1 MLKIMLAE
9 ELNEKLD
16 QLYIRLNTSPKTYQK
31 EDFILLCECLDELC
45 DMHEAAAIELV
56 DSWQEVVEK
65 ETIPGG
71 ELIKSTIE
79 LIQQGLENL
88 NSSKQDVLTAGE
100 GIDITDNVI
109 TNTRTSAE
117 WGNIEGDITD
127 QEDLQ
132 AVLEEKANIS
142 DIPTAVSE
150 LENDMDYLVPEDI
163 EGKQDI
169 LTAGTGIDITNNV
182 ISNTQ
187 TSAEWGNITGDIDD
201 QTDLQNVLDDFVTS
215 EQAHSVD
222 DVTMY
227 ITSQI
232 PIIDKT
238 QDPASSFS
246 IDPNKMYMFGTRTSL
261 TISFQAGLPGIV
273 SEYMFQ
279 FTSGSTATTL
289 VVPNTVVWLK
299 DPDIQT
305 EKKYLVSIENNLG
318 IIGEWENE

>member
-1 MLKIMLAE
+1 MLAE

-31 EDFILLCECLDELC
+31 EDFILLCECLDELY
-45 DMHEAAAIELV
+45 DMHDAAAIKLV

-65 ETIPGG
+65 QTIPGG
-71 ELIKSTIE
+71 ELIKNTIE
-79 LIQQGLENL
+79 LIQQGIEDL

-100 GIDITDNVI
+100 GIDITNNVI
-109 TNTRTSAE
+109 SNTRTSAE
-117 WGNIEGDITD
+117 WGNIIGDITD

-132 AVLEEKANIS
+132 LALEDKADID

-150 LENDMDYLVPEDI
+150 LDNDMNYLVPEDI
-163 EGKQDI
+163 EGKQDV

-201 QTDLQNVLDDFVTS
+201 QSDLQDVLDDFVTS
-215 EQAHSVD
+215 DQVHSVS
-222 DVTMY
+222 DVEIY
-227 ITSQI
+227 VTSQI

-238 QDPASSFS
+238 EDSSSSFS
-246 IDPNKMYMFGTRTSL
+246 INPNKMYMFGTRTNL
-261 TISFQAGLPGIV
+261 TISFNAGLSGV
-273 SEYMFQ
+273 VNEYMFQ
-279 FTSGSTATTL
+279 FTSDSTATTL

-305 EKKYLVSIENNLG
+305 GKKYMVSIENNLG